1 MGSLSLQTLVVGSL
15 SRALLV
21 NVKAAVGGIAMR
33 WLLLFIALAAQNEVR
48 GLYVAAHKHS
58 VLENE
63 THDHH
68 HEPEHE
74 QNHDDEAT
82 VMDAPMAD
90 EGLDPDLLSS
100 SLFASNIA
108 SALADETPAV
118 ENVTADSA

>member
-1 MGSLSLQTLVVGSL
+1 
-15 SRALLV
+15 
-21 NVKAAVGGIAMR
+21 MR

-74 QNHDDEAT
+74 Q
-82 VMDAPMAD
+82 V
-90 EGLDPDLLSS
+90 
-100 SLFASNIA
+100 
-108 SALADETPAV
+108 AV
-118 ENVTADSA
+118 LRIL